1 MAVKFSF
8 VKLFAIIIEGWKE
21 IEYEGDVTVEKFFF
35 LKDTVI
41 TLINIGSHC
50 LFFSLVTK
58 R

>member
-8 VKLFAIIIEGWKE
+8 VKLLVIIIEGWKE

-50 LFFSLVTK
+50 LFFLL
-58 R
+58 